1 MRLKHIKKVLSEE
14 EIENFERYRDKISC
28 RLLRWEQERFEKKVI
43 EDTKNFWTCE

>member
-28 RLLRWEQERFEKKVI
+28 KLLRWANEEPAFNNDENKKLEK
-43 EDTKNFWTCE
+43 DG